1 MGFKQMMLGF
11 LLEQPAYGYEIMKK
25 AFADFY
31 PAGPEV
37 NEGLLYST
45 LKKLENEGLVV
56 RETTREETTATR
68 RMVEVT
74 PRGEEEL
81 VRWLL
86 GEEGEHRGARYDFFI
101 RYPFLEKCTY
111 FNHLNR
117 EQILKALEKELMRCR
132 QRLES
137 FQQAHQSMQRKGVNR
152 LRIAIMEYGIR
163 DEELRIDWLE
173 GLRETLPNETG
184 GKE

>member
-56 RETTREETTATR
+56 RESTGEDNTAAR
-68 RMVEVT
+68 RMVQVT

-86 GEEGEHRGARYDFFI
+86 GEEGEHRGARYDFFT

-111 FNHLNR
+111 FNHLSP
-117 EQILKALEKELMRCR
+117 EQVLQALEKEVAGCR

-137 FQQAHQSMQRKGVNR
+137 FRQAHQSMQRKGVDR
-152 LRIAIMEYGIR
+152 FRIAIIEYGIR
-163 DEELRIDWLE
+163 DEELRINWLE
-173 GLRETLPNETG
+173 GLREII
-184 GKE
+184 